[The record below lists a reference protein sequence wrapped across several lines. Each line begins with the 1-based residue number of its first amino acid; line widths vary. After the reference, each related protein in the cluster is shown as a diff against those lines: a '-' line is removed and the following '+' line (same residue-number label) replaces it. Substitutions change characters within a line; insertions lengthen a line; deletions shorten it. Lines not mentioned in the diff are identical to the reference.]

1 MARTTLIIESQ
12 YLVDMVYNGVTT
24 QGLLSLVNAALAA
37 LVNPTIRRFSLDA
50 RIVEKRQNIQWM
62 FFLEYDT
69 GGAALATPFT
79 LRVDQNTSA
88 ANLVTAVNT
97 FLSTFTGF
105 STAGRLTKL
114 DSDVQGYNRQYAE
127 ARLLNATAG
136 ASANFAQL

>member
-12 YLVDMVYNGVTT
+12 YLVDMVNNGVTT

-37 LVNPTIRRFSLDA
+37 LVAPTIRQWSLDA
-50 RIVEKRQNIQWM
+50 RFVEKRQNIQWM
-62 FFLEYDT
+62 FFIEYDT

-79 LRVDQNTSA
+79 LRVDQATLFT
-88 ANLVTAVNT
+88 NLTTAINT

-105 STAGRLTKL
+105 STGGRLTKL
-114 DSDVQGYNRQYAE
+114 DSDVQGYIKQYVE

-136 ASANFAQL
+136 ASANYVPL